1 MVLYHQKQEHITMN
15 QHTNLDQHLLQILY
29 IRGQII
35 GNVKYYATAGNSKPV
50 ELKTLIPVARQ
61 QASSNTNSGNQGLVS
76 PAGNEV
82 SISGSGQSNIVQ
94 QNNTSN
100 TAPNNTGINNGN
112 GNVNTNQNTN
122 QNQNQV
128 PGGQTGLSGNT
139 GNSVQPQRQTN
150 VNNNTGISGNG
161 SLR

>member
-1 MVLYHQKQEHITMN
+1 MI
-15 QHTNLDQHLLQILY
+15 
-29 IRGQII
+29 
-35 GNVKYYATAGNSKPV
+35 
-50 ELKTLIPVARQ
+50 
-61 QASSNTNSGNQGLVS
+61 S

-82 SISGSGQSNIVQ
+82 SISGSGSSNIVQ
-94 QNNTSN
+94 QNNNSN
-100 TAPNNTGINNGN
+100 QTPNNTGINN

-139 GNSVQPQRQTN
+139 GNSVQPQRPN
-150 VNNNTGISGNG
+150 VNNNTAIVGNR

>member
-1 MVLYHQKQEHITMN
+1 M
-15 QHTNLDQHLLQILY
+15 
-29 IRGQII
+29 
-35 GNVKYYATAGNSKPV
+35 
-50 ELKTLIPVARQ
+50 
-61 QASSNTNSGNQGLVS
+61 VS

-82 SISGSGQSNIVQ
+82 SISGSGSSNIVQ
-94 QNNTSN
+94 QNNNSN
-100 TAPNNTGINNGN
+100 QTPNNTGINNGN

-139 GNSVQPQRQTN
+139 GDSVQPQRPN
-150 VNNNTGISGNG
+150 VNNNTAIVGNR

>member
-1 MVLYHQKQEHITMN
+1 M
-15 QHTNLDQHLLQILY
+15 
-29 IRGQII
+29 
-35 GNVKYYATAGNSKPV
+35 
-50 ELKTLIPVARQ
+50 
-61 QASSNTNSGNQGLVS
+61 VS

-82 SISGSGQSNIVQ
+82 SISGSGSSNIVQ
-94 QNNTSN
+94 QNNNSN
-100 TAPNNTGINNGN
+100 QTPNNTGINNGN

-128 PGGQTGLSGNT
+128 SGGQTGLSGNT
-139 GNSVQPQRQTN
+139 GNSVQPPRQIN

>member
-1 MVLYHQKQEHITMN
+1 M
-15 QHTNLDQHLLQILY
+15 
-29 IRGQII
+29 
-35 GNVKYYATAGNSKPV
+35 
-50 ELKTLIPVARQ
+50 
-61 QASSNTNSGNQGLVS
+61 VS

-112 GNVNTNQNTN
+112 GNVNQNTN

-139 GNSVQPQRQTN
+139 GNSVQPQRPN
-150 VNNNTGISGNG
+150 VNNNTAIVGNR

>member
-1 MVLYHQKQEHITMN
+1 M
-15 QHTNLDQHLLQILY
+15 
-29 IRGQII
+29 
-35 GNVKYYATAGNSKPV
+35 
-50 ELKTLIPVARQ
+50 
-61 QASSNTNSGNQGLVS
+61 VS

-112 GNVNTNQNTN
+112 GNVNQNTN
-122 QNQNQV
+122 QNQN

-139 GNSVQPQRQTN
+139 GNSVQPQRPN
-150 VNNNTGISGNG
+150 VNNNTAIVGNR

>member
-1 MVLYHQKQEHITMN
+1 MI
-15 QHTNLDQHLLQILY
+15 
-29 IRGQII
+29 
-35 GNVKYYATAGNSKPV
+35 
-50 ELKTLIPVARQ
+50 
-61 QASSNTNSGNQGLVS
+61 S

-94 QNNTSN
+94 QNNNSN
-100 TAPNNTGINNGN
+100 QTPNNTGINN

-128 PGGQTGLSGNT
+128 PRGQTGLSG
-139 GNSVQPQRQTN
+139 
-150 VNNNTGISGNG
+150 NTGISGNG

>member
-1 MVLYHQKQEHITMN
+1 M
-15 QHTNLDQHLLQILY
+15 
-29 IRGQII
+29 
-35 GNVKYYATAGNSKPV
+35 
-50 ELKTLIPVARQ
+50 
-61 QASSNTNSGNQGLVS
+61 VS

-100 TAPNNTGINNGN
+100 TAPINTGINNGN
-112 GNVNTNQNTN
+112 GNVNQNTN

-139 GNSVQPQRQTN
+139 GNSVQPQRPN
-150 VNNNTGISGNG
+150 VNNNTAIVGNR

>member
-1 MVLYHQKQEHITMN
+1 MI
-15 QHTNLDQHLLQILY
+15 
-29 IRGQII
+29 
-35 GNVKYYATAGNSKPV
+35 
-50 ELKTLIPVARQ
+50 
-61 QASSNTNSGNQGLVS
+61 S

-82 SISGSGQSNIVQ
+82 SISGSGSSNIVQ
-94 QNNTSN
+94 QNNNSN
-100 TAPNNTGINNGN
+100 QTHNNTGINN

-139 GNSVQPQRQTN
+139 GNSVQPQRPN
-150 VNNNTGISGNG
+150 VNNNTAIVGNR